1 MRVVCECEEGSIMV
15 SSSGRAQLKTDGSRT
30 PTTAAQQ
37 RLAGS
42 LSVSRVHKQAK
53 LAAIGGGFVP
63 EFFERVEKDQKVR
76 NTRKLGE
83 EVGHMCRWGFWGY
96 KRERGAA
103 LMPRMSWNV
112 SRTECVINRW

>member
-1 MRVVCECEEGSIMV
+1 MC
-15 SSSGRAQLKTDGSRT
+15 ANQNLQQPYNDNSRT
-30 PTTAAQQ
+30 TT
-37 RLAGS
+37 
-42 LSVSRVHKQAK
+42 LSWWPK
-53 LAAIGGGFVP
+53 LIIGTQTGKASAIGGGFVP

-83 EVGHMCRWGFWGY
+83 EVGHMCRWGFLGN

>member
-1 MRVVCECEEGSIMV
+1 MRVVCECEEGSVMV
-15 SSSGRAQLKTDGSRT
+15 SSSGCAQLKTDSSRKT
-30 PTTAAQQ
+30 TTAAQQ

-42 LSVSRVHKQAK
+42 LSVLQVHKQAK

-83 EVGHMCRWGFWGY
+83 EVGHMCRWGFFGGT
-96 KRERGAA
+96 KGREVRH
-103 LMPRMSWNV
+103 
-112 SRTECVINRW
+112 

>member
-1 MRVVCECEEGSIMV
+1 MRVVHECEEGFIMV
-15 SSSGRAQLKTDGSRT
+15 SSSGRAQLKTDNSRT

-96 KRERGAA
+96 KKEGGAA

>member
-1 MRVVCECEEGSIMV
+1 MRVVHECEEGSIMV
-15 SSSGRAQLKTDGSRT
+15 SSSGRAQLKTDNSRT

-42 LSVSRVHKQAK
+42 LSVSQEHKQAK

-83 EVGHMCRWGFWGY
+83 SKLATCVGGVFGGTKRREVRH
-96 KRERGAA
+96 
-103 LMPRMSWNV
+103 
-112 SRTECVINRW
+112 

>member
-1 MRVVCECEEGSIMV
+1 MRVVCECEEESTTA
-15 SSSGRAQLKTDGSRT
+15 SSSGCAQLQTDNSRT
-30 PTTAAQQ
+30 TTTAVQQ

-42 LSVSRVHKQAK
+42 LSVSQVHKQAK

-83 EVGHMCRWGFWGY
+83 EVGHMCRWGFLGVQ
-96 KRERGAA
+96 KGERCGIDAA
-103 LMPRMSWNV
+103 HVMERV
-112 SRTECVINRW
+112 EDGVCYQ

>member
-15 SSSGRAQLKTDGSRT
+15 SSSGCAQLKTDNSRT
-30 PTTAAQQ
+30 TTTAVQQ

-42 LSVSRVHKQAK
+42 LSLSQVHKQAK

-83 EVGHMCRWGFWGY
+83 EVGHMCRWGFLGVQ
-96 KRERGAA
+96 KGERCGIDAA
-103 LMPRMSWNV
+103 HVMERV
-112 SRTECVINRW
+112 EDGVCYQ

>member
-1 MRVVCECEEGSIMV
+1 MRVVCGGGVHARRSPSWRCLAVVRNSN
-15 SSSGRAQLKTDGSRT
+15 

-37 RLAGS
+37 RLAGG
-42 LSVSRVHKQAK
+42 LSSSQSHKQAK

-83 EVGHMCRWGFWGY
+83 EVGHMCRWGFLGVQ
-96 KRERGAA
+96 KGERCGIDAA
-103 LMPRMSWNV
+103 HVMERV
-112 SRTECVINRW
+112 EDGVCYQ